1 MSNDEGKRTAAGFG
15 DAIEGAPEEADAPFS
30 LRLEDGPAVVLF
42 WATAVVIFLQ
52 FFTRYVLNNSFGWT
66 EEVARYLLIGV
77 TFIGASA
84 VLSRRSHI
92 NMTYF
97 ADRLPGPLRRIT
109 AILADVVATAI
120 FAALTYYGAHVSQL
134 MGNQPMASVDL
145 PMGVVYWTVTAGFAA
160 MTLRSLQ
167 NLVKL
172 IRSNPA

>member
-1 MSNDEGKRTAAGFG
+1 MRDDEGERSAGFG
-15 DAIEGAPEEADAPFS
+15 DAIEGAAGEAEAPFPM
-30 LRLEDGPAVVLF
+30 RFEDGPAVVLF

-97 ADRLPGPLRRIT
+97 ADRLPAPLRRVV

-120 FAALTYYGAHVSQL
+120 FAALTYYAARVSEL
-134 MGNQPMASVDL
+134 MGNQPMASIDL
-145 PMGVVYWTVTAGFAA
+145 PMGVVYWVVTAGFAA

-167 NLVKL
+167 NLVTL
-172 IRSNPA
+172 LRSKPA